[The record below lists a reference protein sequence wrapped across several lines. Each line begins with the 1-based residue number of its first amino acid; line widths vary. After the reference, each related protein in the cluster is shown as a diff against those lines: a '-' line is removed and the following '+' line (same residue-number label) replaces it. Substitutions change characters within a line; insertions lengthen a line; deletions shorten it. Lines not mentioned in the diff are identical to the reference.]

1 MSEATGQIRCITAAI
16 IFDDGSAGPVSE
28 NEIHDLGKETT
39 TDIHSHAVFEAGKKP
54 VLFKSEQ
61 TKDRSES
68 FTDKESTSGA
78 KFYRITDKAGI
89 CRKTIHTRTVIP

>member
-1 MSEATGQIRCITAAI
+1 MSEATGQIHCITAAI

-54 VLFKSEQ
+54 VLFKSEK

-68 FTDKESTSGA
+68 FTDKESTSGGLNFTA
-78 KFYRITDKAGI
+78 SLIKQEYAEKPS
-89 CRKTIHTRTVIP
+89 TR

>member
-1 MSEATGQIRCITAAI
+1 MSEATGQIRRITAAI

-28 NEIHDLGKETT
+28 NESHDLGKETT

-68 FTDKESTSGA
+68 FTDKESTSGGLNFTA
-78 KFYRITDKAGI
+78 SLIKQEYAEKPS
-89 CRKTIHTRTVIP
+89 TR

>member
-1 MSEATGQIRCITAAI
+1 MSEATGQIRRITAAI

-39 TDIHSHAVFEAGKKP
+39 TDIHSQAVFEAGKKP

-68 FTDKESTSGA
+68 FTDKESTSEG
-78 KFYRITDKAGI
+78 
-89 CRKTIHTRTVIP
+89 

>member
-1 MSEATGQIRCITAAI
+1 MSEATGQIRRITAAI
-16 IFDDGSAGPVSE
+16 IFDDGSAGIFDDGSAGPVSE

-54 VLFKSEQ
+54 VLFNSEQ

-68 FTDKESTSGA
+68 FTDKESTSG
-78 KFYRITDKAGI
+78 G
-89 CRKTIHTRTVIP
+89 

>member
-1 MSEATGQIRCITAAI
+1 VSEATGQIRRITAAI
-16 IFDDGSAGPVSE
+16 IFDDGSVSE
-28 NEIHDLGKETT
+28 NEIHELGKETT

-68 FTDKESTSGA
+68 FTDKESTSG
-78 KFYRITDKAGI
+78 G
-89 CRKTIHTRTVIP
+89 